1 MTPDPTWVVIVP
13 VKRLTAA
20 KSRLAHPE
28 RAALALAMAQDTV
41 AAARD
46 IDHDVVVAVVVV
58 TNDRTARAGIAGIA
72 DIADIADIDARV
84 VIIPD
89 TPDTGLN
96 AALTHGAA
104 EAARRWPGAGVAA
117 MSADLAALRPAEL
130 RAALLAVPPKRRA
143 MVADAEGTGTV
154 MLAAAPGTA
163 LAPRFG
169 PASRAAHV
177 RSGARD
183 LTTPLGRSVPGLRRD
198 VDTLDDLRDALRLGV
213 GPRTRDI
220 LTAPAADASVGSGL
234 SQARCTGPNRRSHL
248 PLPPE
253 TGTIEGMTELVVNR
267 SEQPQR
273 KPRSALLEPLEAPRP
288 PTPSDL
294 PEDRFINRE
303 KSWLDFNARVLA
315 LAEDPATP
323 LLECAKFLAIFASN
337 LDEFYMV
344 RVAGLMRREATRLA
358 VLSADGLT
366 SREQLD
372 LISRTATELY
382 ERHSR
387 CFSDVVTPA
396 LADAGITI
404 RLWSDMTEVQKDRL
418 HAYFNQ
424 QVFPVL
430 TPLAVDPAHPF
441 PYISGLSLNLAVTV
455 RTPGGDAERFAR
467 VKVPQN
473 VPRLIRVEPD
483 HPRHDSRRLEARG
496 LESDDRDVCFIPLEE
511 VIAAHLS
518 QLFPGMEVV
527 DAHLFRVTRNADLE
541 VEEDEAEDLLQALE
555 RELAR
560 RRFGPAVR
568 LEVAD
573 DVDDNLLDLLMRELE
588 VTSREVMRVRGLL
601 DLSVLWALY
610 DLDRP
615 ELKDT
620 PHVRRTHPRLAASEG
635 EQTDFFTV
643 LREGDVL
650 IHHPYDSF
658 TTSVQRFIE
667 QAAADPHVLAI
678 KQTLYR
684 TSGDSPIVDALISA
698 AEAGKQVVVLVEIKA
713 RFDETANIRWARELE
728 RAGCHVVYGLIGL
741 KTHCKTCLVVR
752 QERGGLRRYC
762 HVGTGNYNPK
772 TARLYEDLGLLT
784 ADPDVGADLTD
795 LFNVLTG
802 YSRQTEY
809 RSLLVAPQHMRD
821 GIIQRIERESEA
833 ARQGQVSGIR
843 LKINSLVDE
852 EIIDALY
859 RASRA
864 GVPVQCL
871 VRGICGLRP
880 GIPGLSETVHVRS
893 ILGRFLEHSR
903 VLEFTSLREC
913 WIGSADMMHRNLDRR
928 IEALV
933 RVGQLSQEP
942 LRVMLDHAFS
952 EGVAGWILQ
961 PDGTWYRRSTG
972 PDGEPLSDYQTDLMS
987 PSLRLAYG

>member
-1 MTPDPTWVVIVP
+1 
-13 VKRLTAA
+13 
-20 KSRLAHPE
+20 
-28 RAALALAMAQDTV
+28 
-41 AAARD
+41 
-46 IDHDVVVAVVVV
+46 
-58 TNDRTARAGIAGIA
+58 
-72 DIADIADIDARV
+72 
-84 VIIPD
+84 
-89 TPDTGLN
+89 
-96 AALTHGAA
+96 
-104 EAARRWPGAGVAA
+104 
-117 MSADLAALRPAEL
+117 
-130 RAALLAVPPKRRA
+130 
-143 MVADAEGTGTV
+143 
-154 MLAAAPGTA
+154 
-163 LAPRFG
+163 
-169 PASRAAHV
+169 
-177 RSGARD
+177 
-183 LTTPLGRSVPGLRRD
+183 
-198 VDTLDDLRDALRLGV
+198 
-213 GPRTRDI
+213 
-220 LTAPAADASVGSGL
+220 
-234 SQARCTGPNRRSHL
+234 
-248 PLPPE
+248 
-253 TGTIEGMTELVVNR
+253 MTELVVNR

-288 PTPSDL
+288 LIPSDL
-294 PEDRFINRE
+294 PNDRFINRE

-323 LLECAKFLAIFASN
+323 LLERAKFLAIFASN

-358 VLSADGLT
+358 ALSADGLT
-366 SREQLD
+366 SREQLE
-372 LISRTATELY
+372 LISTSAAELY

-387 CFSDVVTPA
+387 CFSEVVAPA
-396 LADAGITI
+396 LAETGITT
-404 RLWSDMTEVQKDRL
+404 RLWNDLTEVQKERL
-418 HAYFNQ
+418 HRYFNE

-455 RTPGGDAERFAR
+455 RSPGGDNERFAR

-473 VPRLIRVEPD
+473 VPRLIRVAPD
-483 HPRHDSRRLEARG
+483 GAPHGGRQLGPRGA
-496 LESDDRDVCFIPLEE
+496 ESDDHTVCFIPLEE

-573 DVDDNLLDLLMRELE
+573 DIDDDLLDLLMRELE
-588 VTSREVMRVRGLL
+588 VTNREVMRVHGLI

-615 ELKDT
+615 ELKDI

-635 EQTDFFTV
+635 EQTDFFAA

-684 TSGDSPIVDALISA
+684 TSGDSPIVDALVSA

-821 GIIQRIERESEA
+821 GIIERIEREAEA
-833 ARQGQVSGIR
+833 ARQGQTSGIR
-843 LKINSLVDE
+843 IKVNSLVDE

-859 RASRA
+859 RASRD
-864 GVPVQCL
+864 GVPVKCF

-903 VLEFTSLREC
+903 VLEFTSLQEC

-933 RVGQLSQEP
+933 RVGRPFQQP
-942 LRVMLDHAFS
+942 LRAMLDHAFS
-952 EGVAGWILQ
+952 ESVAAWILR
-961 PDGTWYRRSTG
+961 PDGTWYRQSTS

-987 PSLRLAYG
+987 PSLRLAHN